1 MVNSEDDMMNLKDTK
16 TKVTVGDCKNLTVT
30 KRGDWHDWKKYNTK
44 LHHVM
49 LKNMDVISGLHADLF
64 SVTRSLQKKVSN

>member
-44 LHHVM
+44 LHAVTPYPVPIVHT
-49 LKNMDVISGLHADLF
+49 KIS
-64 SVTRSLQKKVSN
+64 